1 MRRLFLLVK
10 LCWVIVLFILISPN
24 LYGSDIPDKAGT
36 SGLTFLKI
44 GVGARASGMGE
55 AFTSIS
61 GDIYSL
67 YWNPAGIAQ
76 HKRIEF
82 AFMHNEWFQDISLE
96 YGALCFGY
104 NDKNV
109 LGVGLTLN
117 QVKDLERRER
127 PTEEPLSYFDQH
139 ALSLSFSWGRK
150 LNQKIDLGLSA
161 KFLYEKI
168 DFSSATGLGFDLGG
182 IYYLR
187 PDLQIGGVILNLGPK
202 MKFENEEF
210 NLPTIYKIGGAYSGE
225 ENYFK
230 GSFILSLDLV
240 KPRDNDLK
248 IHLGGEYTYKEMFT
262 LRSGYQIGYDEKNI
276 SVGLGLKINKYAID
290 YAFVPFSSDLGNSH
304 RFSINFKI

>member
-1 MRRLFLLVK
+1 MRRLISLVR
-10 LCWVIVLFILISPN
+10 LCWVVAFFIVLSPS
-24 LYGSDIPDKAGT
+24 LYGSDIPDNAGT
-36 SGLTFLKI
+36 SGLAFLKI
-44 GVGARASGMGE
+44 GVGARAAGMGE
-55 AFTSIS
+55 AFTSVS

-67 YWNPAGIAQ
+67 YWNPAGVAR
-76 HKRIEF
+76 HEGFEF
-82 AFMHNEWFQDISLE
+82 AFMHNEWFQDVSLE
-96 YGALCFGY
+96 YGALCFEY

-109 LGVGLTLN
+109 FGVGMTLN
-117 QVKDLERRER
+117 QVKDLERREG

-168 DFSSATGLGFDLGG
+168 DFYSATGLGFDLGA
-182 IYYLR
+182 IYFLR
-187 PDLQIGGVILNLGPK
+187 PDIQVGGAILNLGPK
-202 MKFENEEF
+202 MKFEDEKF
-210 NLPTIYKIGGAYSGE
+210 DLPTLYKIGGAYSGYE
-225 ENYFK
+225 SYFK

-248 IHLGGEYTYKEMFT
+248 IHVGGEYTYKDMFI

-276 SVGLGLKINKYAID
+276 SLGLGLKIGKYSVD

-304 RFSINFKI
+304 RFSVNIKI